1 MNINEKI
8 QTKFKSILES
18 DSYSVITA
26 YDAEEDETECG
37 EVVAINISAVE
48 DMGNTGCNDNKFTL
62 VFNGQTLAPEDK
74 NKTKLN
80 AIFAEVMKKLGEVSV
95 DELTEDIGDVADFSV
110 TGSTFQSDGE
120 SYNFGITAELVVCNV
135 DFSEN

>member
-1 MNINEKI
+1 MNISEKI
-8 QTKFKSILES
+8 QEKFKSILES

-26 YDAEEDETECG
+26 HDAEEDETECG
-37 EVVAINISAVE
+37 DVVAINISAIE

-62 VFNGQTLAPEDK
+62 VFNGQTLAADDK

-95 DELTEDIGDVADFSV
+95 DEPAGDIGDVADFSV
-110 TGSTFQSDGE
+110 TGSTFQSDGD
-120 SYNFGITAELVVCNV
+120 SHNFGITAELVVCNV
-135 DFSEN
+135 DFSET